1 MRVVPK
7 WVVMTAAVVV
17 VTGCATTG
25 VSSYRAI
32 DIDFAS
38 YQTFDWGPPDALPTG
53 DPRLDK
59 DPYFQDRLQGA
70 VERGLTRRNLPRS
83 ERGAAPDLLI
93 HYHANVSRRLNV
105 NRVDY
110 AYGLTVDA
118 ESQIRDYDAG
128 TIVLDIVD
136 ARTKQ
141 VIWRGWAQRD
151 MTELLEDQR
160 KMAEWIET
168 AVRLMLTR
176 LPSAF

>member
-1 MRVVPK
+1 
-7 WVVMTAAVVV
+7 
-17 VTGCATTG
+17 
-25 VSSYRAI
+25 
-32 DIDFAS
+32 
-38 YQTFDWGPPDALPTG
+38 
-53 DPRLDK
+53 
-59 DPYFQDRLQGA
+59 
-70 VERGLTRRNLPRS
+70 
-83 ERGAAPDLLI
+83 LI
-93 HYHANVSRRLNV
+93 HYHANVIRRLNV